1 LLASLT
7 WKLIVVPELAWP
19 RLTAACDRGEALPS
33 PIAHVASIGGMS
45 AVATLLGSAL
55 RAGSTVGSV
64 TIAVLAAIAGYV
76 GSATLAVS
84 LVPRLIEAPEAF
96 KHLVSRFASAAALPM
111 VASGLVNVIPLSV
124 ISVMAVAVSSALTF
138 RSGSLGARD
147 FLGMEGARRKRA
159 ATVTTVVSTLPAL
172 IAALFRAAR

>member
-1 LLASLT
+1 MLASLT

-33 PIAHVASIGGMS
+33 PIAHAAALGGAS
-45 AVATLLGSAL
+45 AAATLIGATL
-55 RAGSTVGSV
+55 RAGATVGTV

-76 GSATLAVS
+76 GSAALAVTA
-84 LVPRLIEAPEAF
+84 VPRLIEAPEAF
-96 KHLVSRFASAAALPM
+96 QHLVSRFASAAALPV
-111 VASGLVNVIPLSV
+111 VASGVLNIIPLSV
-124 ISVMAVAVSSALTF
+124 ISVMAVAVSAALTF

-159 ATVTTVVSTLPAL
+159 ATVTTVVATLPAL
-172 IAALFRAAR
+172 LAALFRAAR